1 MEISKREKVG
11 IEFLKWYL
19 YSNFRGALLTQ
30 SCYFKDVYVYTMILN
45 DSQQLW
51 NIWCRDITSTL
62 VETSWLTL
70 NLGIESVMGVWL
82 YIYIYIYTWYV
93 LGSIQT
99 IWGEM
104 HIYIWDSWIYI
115 YIYIYNTAPIAPS
128 YPHDIP
134 IIIYVYPH
142 DVQNCAWSKVSTVM
156 AREFFHSYHSCN
168 NW

>member
-1 MEISKREKVG
+1 MG

-30 SCYFKDVYVYTMILN
+30 SCYFRDVYVYTMIMN

-82 YIYIYIYTWYV
+82 YVYIYIHDMCWDQSKQYGEICMYTYGIVEFIYIYM
-93 LGSIQT
+93 L
-99 IWGEM
+99 
-104 HIYIWDSWIYI
+104 
-115 YIYIYNTAPIAPS
+115 YNTDQHCTICPIISPW
-128 YPHDIP
+128 YPHHHLCLSP
-134 IIIYVYPH
+134 
-142 DVQNCAWSKVSTVM
+142 WRS
-156 AREFFHSYHSCN
+156 EFCLVKSLHSYGPSLHSYGQRN
-168 NW
+168 ISLLSLM

>member
-1 MEISKREKVG
+1 MG

-30 SCYFKDVYVYTMILN
+30 SCYFRDVYVYTMIMN

-82 YIYIYIYTWYV
+82 YVYIYIHDMCWDQSKQYGEICMYTYGIVEFIYIYIYVIQHWSTLHHLPHHIPMISPSSFMFIPMTFRIL
-93 LGSIQT
+93 LGQKSPQL
-99 IWGEM
+99 
-104 HIYIWDSWIYI
+104 
-115 YIYIYNTAPIAPS
+115 
-128 YPHDIP
+128 
-134 IIIYVYPH
+134 
-142 DVQNCAWSKVSTVM
+142 WS
-156 AREFFHSYHSCN
+156 
-168 NW
+168 